1 VNPLLSV
8 SGHLTAGPY
17 TLSKLG
23 NSTVLRIDSSQAERH
38 YALLDPD
45 AKQVRIMHDYDLVE
59 TGVFSRSP

>member
-8 SGHLTAGPY
+8 SGHLSGPY

-45 AKQVRIMHDYDLVE
+45 AKQVRIMHDYDVVE